1 MTGSASHTLRPTA
14 GLHDSVS
21 WALMDMLSSHR
32 PSLPSLSEIAQHAG
46 QDEAAVRNVFGSVQ
60 DVLDT
65 LAEQG
70 LMKLVDTCLRTVTK
84 APPDDPAVQF
94 RAISAAYLE
103 WACENPAQFR
113 LLQYSK
119 LIDIEGNENLAR
131 YVRSMHDVML
141 RLLLNAQERG
151 QISRK
156 ADPHLM
162 LLTGRALLLGLAR
175 MAIDENMSEWH
186 PGQTAREA
194 AKAALDDYMDAMVI
208 ASSRATTTGP
218 NGKTG

>member
-1 MTGSASHTLRPTA
+1 ME
-14 GLHDSVS
+14 
-21 WALMDMLSSHR
+21 MLSSHR
-32 PSLPSLSEIAQHAG
+32 PALPSLPEIAKHAG
-46 QDEAAVRNVFGSVQ
+46 QDVEAVEKIFGSVQ
-60 DVLDT
+60 EVLDT

-94 RAISAAYLE
+94 RALSTAYLE
-103 WACENPAQFR
+103 WACDNPEQFR

-119 LIDIEGNENLAR
+119 LVDIEGNEKLAR

-141 RLLLNAQERG
+141 RLLHNAQERG
-151 QISRK
+151 QIVKS

-175 MAIDENMSEWH
+175 MVIDDNMNEWH
-186 PGQTAREA
+186 PGTTARKA
-194 AKAALDDYMDAMVI
+194 AQRALDDYMDAMTI
-208 ASSRATTTGP
+208 ASGWTNFKSPTTTDAAS
-218 NGKTG
+218 

>member
-1 MTGSASHTLRPTA
+1 ME
-14 GLHDSVS
+14 
-21 WALMDMLSSHR
+21 MLSSHR
-32 PSLPSLSEIAQHAG
+32 PSLPSLSEIAERAG
-46 QDEAAVRNVFGSVQ
+46 QDEAAVLEVFSSVQ

-84 APPDDPAVQF
+84 APPDDPGIQF
-94 RAISAAYLE
+94 RALSTAYLQ
-103 WACENPAQFR
+103 WACDNPAQFR

-119 LIDIEGNENLAR
+119 LIDIEGNENLSR

-151 QISRK
+151 QISRE
-156 ADPHLM
+156 ADPHVM

-175 MAIDENMSEWH
+175 MAIDENMAEWH

-194 AKAALDDYMDAMVI
+194 AQVALDDYMDAMVI
-208 ASSRATTTGP
+208 ASSRGAGT
-218 NGKTG
+218 NGKTA